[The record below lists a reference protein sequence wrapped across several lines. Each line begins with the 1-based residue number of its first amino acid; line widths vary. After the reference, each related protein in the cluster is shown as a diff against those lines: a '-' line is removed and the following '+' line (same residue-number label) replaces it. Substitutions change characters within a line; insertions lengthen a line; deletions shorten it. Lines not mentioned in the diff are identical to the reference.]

1 MNLLL
6 PSFMCE
12 RAGMKRNLS
21 RFNAAGLA
29 LWLTGVSV
37 GAQPTNPP
45 AGTHAPAT
53 TNAPIAA
60 KPAPVPRPSP
70 SAKLEEADF
79 RIVSERNIFN
89 ANRSG
94 GQVRL
99 ATRRAARVESFT
111 LVGTMAYE
119 KGTFAFFE
127 GSSSEFTK
135 AVKTDGVIAGYKL
148 KHINT
153 TGVQLEADGKT
164 VDLPMGAAMR
174 REDEGTWHL
183 GEGVSGGGSS
193 STVASRENDSASR
206 SSRSSGRYDSRTR
219 RSDSNERGESGT
231 PAAAAPPAAS
241 ASTTSTADQSEILK
255 RLMER
260 REKE

>member
-1 MNLLL
+1 MNLLQ
-6 PSFMCE
+6 PSLMCE
-12 RAGMKRNLS
+12 RAGMKRIFS

-29 LWLTGVSV
+29 LWLTGISV

-45 AGTHAPAT
+45 AGTNVPAT
-53 TNAPIAA
+53 NNPPIAA
-60 KPAPVPRPSP
+60 KPGPTPRPSP

-99 ATRRAARVESFT
+99 ATRRPARVESFT

-135 AVKTDGVIAGYKL
+135 AVKADGV
-148 KHINT
+148 T
-153 TGVQLEADGKT
+153 
-164 VDLPMGAAMR
+164 AA
-174 REDEGTWHL
+174 
-183 GEGVSGGGSS
+183 
-193 STVASRENDSASR
+193 
-206 SSRSSGRYDSRTR
+206 TR
-219 RSDSNERGESGT
+219 
-231 PAAAAPPAAS
+231 
-241 ASTTSTADQSEILK
+241 LW
-255 RLMER
+255 
-260 REKE
+260 